1 MVNCLSPSTLYEM
14 AKNSRV
20 LVISDLHAPYYH
32 QDTIPFLKAIKS
44 LFKPDAVILT
54 GDEVEG
60 HNISFHDTDP
70 DLPFSASA
78 ELEKAIEYLQPIY
91 ELFPIADIL
100 ESNHGSL
107 VYRKGK
113 HGGLPRSVFKDYRE
127 ILEAPKRWNWHSD
140 LTIRLSDGKECYFHH
155 GKSANG
161 VALALSEGMNVVQG
175 HHHSKFEVIYVGTSK
190 GFLWSVI
197 TGCMIDD
204 KSLAFSYNKLQTKR
218 PILGCTII
226 LDGQPKLLP
235 MVLND
240 KGRWNGKIV

>member
-1 MVNCLSPSTLYEM
+1 M

-32 QDTIPFLKAIKS
+32 QDTVSFLKAIKE
-44 LFKPDAVILT
+44 LFKPDRIILT
-54 GDEVEG
+54 GDEIDG
-60 HNISFHDTDP
+60 HCISFHDSDP
-70 DLPFSASA
+70 DLPFSPSS
-78 ELEKAIEYLQPIY
+78 ELEKSIEHLKPIY

-107 VYRKGK
+107 VYRRGK

-127 ILEAPKRWNWHSD
+127 ILEAPTRWKWHSE
-140 LTIRLSDGKECYFHH
+140 LILKLSDGRDCYVHH
-155 GKSANG
+155 GKSTNG
-161 VALALSEGMNVVQG
+161 LQLALSEGMNVVQG
-175 HHHSKFEVIYVGTSK
+175 HHHSLFEIRYVNTAGGLK
-190 GFLWSVI
+190 WSVI

-218 PILGCTII
+218 PVIGCTII

-235 MVLND
+235 MILD
-240 KGRWNGKIV
+240 SKRRWIRKIV